1 MLDSDTGF
9 LASLPNYMLSPA
21 NFSEEQKQQFY
32 YQKGVDIRDKV
43 VNRLIKK
50 ILRKLF
56 EKRVIE
62 RPNDLLEEFM

>member
-9 LASLPNYMLSPA
+9 LASLPNYMPSPA
-21 NFSEEQKQQFY
+21 NYSEEQKQKFY

-50 ILRKLF
+50 ILCRLF